1 MDRRF
6 KERLIGAAVLA
17 GAAVLILP
25 AVLNGPHAPLP
36 EPAAPAETAMR
47 TETIELERAS
57 GSRGEPAT
65 KPPTASSRPSPE
77 APAASSVDDSGS
89 ARAAAQEPPVPGAAA
104 ATSDGPRPGEQ
115 ADESASAPAAKAAPA
130 QPPAAKPTSPNPS
143 PAATPAPTASPARPV
158 EAAGGWAVQVGTFA
172 SSANATALAATLKGR
187 GYPAFVAPLASGDR
201 TLYRV
206 RVGPTPDVE
215 SAHALEQRLEK
226 EMPAADVV
234 RQP

>member
-1 MDRRF
+1 M
-6 KERLIGAAVLA
+6 
-17 GAAVLILP
+17 
-25 AVLNGPHAPLP
+25 
-36 EPAAPAETAMR
+36 
-47 TETIELERAS
+47 
-57 GSRGEPAT
+57 
-65 KPPTASSRPSPE
+65 
-77 APAASSVDDSGS
+77 
-89 ARAAAQEPPVPGAAA
+89 PGAAA